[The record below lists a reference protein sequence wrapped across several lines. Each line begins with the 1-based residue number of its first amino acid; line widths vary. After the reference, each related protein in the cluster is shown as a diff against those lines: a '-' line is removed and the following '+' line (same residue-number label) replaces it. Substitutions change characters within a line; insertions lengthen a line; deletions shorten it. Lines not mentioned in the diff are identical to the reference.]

1 MRWLGIPPGQRRAN
15 TGPGVTNMVTQV
27 SNGVQ
32 HSPAHV
38 WGKRGHVDAW
48 RAQPAFPVTAKLE
61 LIAGTTNP
69 WRAAESNE
77 FYAKVLTQAKT
88 VQQAIDLG
96 KSLMGLSP
104 ARVQAHLRWLF
115 AWNGRFIEV
124 DGKRWSAARPTAPV
138 VPKARKAKAVA

>member
-1 MRWLGIPPGQRRAN
+1 MS
-15 TGPGVTNMVTQV
+15 TTTQIA
-27 SNGVQ
+27 NGVQ

-48 RAQPAFPVTAKLE
+48 RAQPAFPVTATLQ

-77 FYAKVLTQAKT
+77 FYARVLSKATT
-88 VQQAIDLG
+88 VQQAIDMG

-104 ARVQAHLRWLF
+104 ARVQAHLRWLY

-124 DGKRWSAARPTAPV
+124 DGKRWQAVRPAAPV
-138 VPKARKAKAVA
+138 APKASKAKAVA